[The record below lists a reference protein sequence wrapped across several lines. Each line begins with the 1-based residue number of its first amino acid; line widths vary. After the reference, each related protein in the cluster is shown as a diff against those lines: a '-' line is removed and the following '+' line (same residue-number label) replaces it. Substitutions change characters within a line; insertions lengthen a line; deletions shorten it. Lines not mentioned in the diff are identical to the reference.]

1 MDGSHMH
8 LNALE
13 ALERVLELLQ
23 EKDAELQEL
32 YRQHNELIQTQRSTD
47 AASGQAAAIVPLIGE
62 SLVVDAEAATRITIS
77 HRLMR
82 SGLKVR
88 TAADGIEAV
97 EALARAKYDV
107 LIFDYMTPRVQP
119 LDFLTVMT
127 KRRPDT
133 AVIVMINGQPT
144 PMLRD
149 ELLQAGA
156 KLVLAKPFDFARLTG
171 LVRQFVQRAAT
182 AEAA

>member
-13 ALERVLELLQ
+13 ALERVLELLTQ
-23 EKDAELQEL
+23 KDAELQEL
-32 YRQHNELIQTQRSTD
+32 YRQHNDLIQGQRAVD
-47 AASGQAAAIVPLIGE
+47 AGSQAAAALPLSGE
-62 SLVVDAEAATRITIS
+62 SLVVESEAANRITIA
-77 HRLMR
+77 HHLMR

-97 EALARAKYDV
+97 EALARGKYDV
-107 LIFDYMTPRVQP
+107 LVFDYMTPRVQP

-127 KRRPDT
+127 KRRPST
-133 AVIVMINGQPT
+133 AVIVMTNGQPA

-156 KLVLAKPFDFARLTG
+156 KLVLAKPFDFGRLTSI
-171 LVRQFVQRAAT
+171 VKQFMPKPS
-182 AEAA
+182 EAAAA